1 MFMQDR
7 LPLSDSISPI
17 QTLVVVVAVVV
28 VDLAAVVVAPF
39 IRFNITLYSN
49 TCQSNRCLH
58 FVQTFHSIKR
68 RHTQIMIRFLLL
80 VFLALDGGA
89 FGDTQVFDILNNLWI
104 KFWALLSS
112 WSTFCARSWQIFSK
126 KHIFRTGLEL
136 GIYRR
141 TLVIWDP
148 SAKLV
153 PGWSKTWTR

>member
-1 MFMQDR
+1 MRDQ

-17 QTLVVVVAVVV
+17 QTLVFVVVVAVVV
-28 VDLAAVVVAPF
+28 VVVVVDIAAVVVAPF

-89 FGDTQVFDILNNLWI
+89 FGDTQVFDILNNLC
-104 KFWALLSS
+104 LPCELSFEHCCHLDQHFAPGPDRFLAKN
-112 WSTFCARSWQIFSK
+112 TFSGQ
-126 KHIFRTGLEL
+126 
-136 GIYRR
+136 
-141 TLVIWDP
+141 V
-148 SAKLV
+148 
-153 PGWSKTWTR
+153 